1 MSEFSF
7 DVLFQGIQSKKMNN
21 LPPEIIYIIVVHI
34 QDSCFEPWDR
44 TSYQIWLSP
53 LHRSYRLYFSSAFL
67 QLMSDMDWNKEPV
80 YEYLL
85 WISRDWTHID
95 IKEELKMIH
104 KIAYERNFHNIARMM
119 LDQCPM
125 AVYYDS
131 ILRFDGEEDLKKAM
145 KRRDIHELGFCPLDD
160 DLGHVIKSEEYGV
173 AKIMLQYALDTAEQK
188 MKFDHSSLK
197 RQLQIIIELCEET
210 DQIEI
215 IELSIRLDPYLER
228 AEILYEEWN
237 IKRMA
242 MVEW

>member
-34 QDSCFEPWDR
+34 QDSWFEPWDR

-53 LHRSYRLYFSSAFL
+53 IHRSYRLYFSSAFL

-104 KIAYERNFHNIARMM
+104 KIAYERNFYNIARMM
-119 LDQCPM
+119 FDKCAGDM
-125 AVYYDS
+125 YYDS
-131 ILRFDGEEDLKKAM
+131 ILRFDGEENLKKAI
-145 KRRDIHELGFCPLDD
+145 KQRDWEKEGFDPLNY
-160 DLGHVIKSEEYGV
+160 DLEQIIKNEEYGV
-173 AKIMLQYALDTAEQK
+173 AKIMLQYALDTAEPR
-188 MKFDHSSLK
+188 MKFRHCSLK
-197 RQLQIIIELCEET
+197 GQL
-210 DQIEI
+210 
-215 IELSIRLDPYLER
+215 
-228 AEILYEEWN
+228 
-237 IKRMA
+237 
-242 MVEW
+242 